1 MANGLS
7 RSRPVQHVHQRGLTF
22 EGFADDVL
30 SLIEF
35 CISNVPK
42 DEHVIKAL
50 QMALSCILDER
61 LREDE
66 PGRPTVDFDQKQLET
81 AWDLLHRLGE
91 LTDTAPA

>member
-1 MANGLS
+1 MPKQLFLTLFIL
-7 RSRPVQHVHQRGLTF
+7 LTF

-42 DEHVIKAL
+42 DEHVITAL
-50 QMALSCILDER
+50 QMALSRILDER

-66 PGRPTVDFDQKQLET
+66 PGRATVDCDQKQLQT
-81 AWDLLHRLGE
+81 ASDLLQRLGE
-91 LTDTAPA
+91 LTDTAAA